1 MGKWRKGILGFALIM
16 AIILMTALLVV
27 LGITNKE
34 SGKEVSKDK
43 TKVTYYSEKT
53 DIELLQ
59 DVPMMTVA
67 NGKTDIVGDMG
78 AGNQMVTV
86 NGSELDE
93 YREYLKILEKTG
105 FDKYVDNGEDGLNE
119 NVYSTTMTKDEL
131 VLTVMHM
138 VKTNLTYIVAE
149 KNAPLSSHLLYED
162 EYVADNIKGAK
173 TTLHM
178 VELSDYGNSFVIQ
191 LKNGHFILNDGA
203 RPEDLEPLIAYLEE
217 LAPEGE
223 KPVVEAWMVS
233 HPHGDHAALFEEFKK
248 NWTYADRIYVEG
260 IYMDLLNNEVA
271 SAQQVLSVQLAVRT
285 AAEILETTEGGHPKI
300 YRPQAGQTY
309 YFSDVKVEVMQ
320 TMIQC
325 PEENWYRW
333 TGNVNEFSTWLMYD
347 IEGQK
352 FLNAGD
358 GDFGSMRAI
367 MRTFDK
373 EYLEMDIMAVQHHG
387 INVHNEF
394 SDFITVKTL
403 LYPNFGIYGSFEE
416 GQSWGGSW
424 QASVERNKYLHKNV
438 EESLSYLDGT
448 VVLTFPYKVGE
459 AKSLGSKRTDRVD
472 VSGDETRIQY
482 Y

>member
-1 MGKWRKGILGFALIM
+1 MRRKR
-16 AIILMTALLVV
+16 
-27 LGITNKE
+27 LGIVCCAMLMASALVGCGVINGE
-34 SGKEVSKDK
+34 SGAEVSQEK
-43 TKVTYYSEKT
+43 TNVKFYSEKT
-53 DIELLQ
+53 DIELFQ
-59 DVPMMTVA
+59 NVPVMTVA
-67 NGKTDIVGDMG
+67 NGKTDVIGDMG
-78 AGNQMVTV
+78 AGNQVITV
-86 NGSELDE
+86 NGSELSE
-93 YREYLKILEKTG
+93 YRGYLEVLEESG
-105 FDKYVDNGEDGLNE
+105 FDKYVDNGEDGLNG
-119 NVYSTTMTKDEL
+119 NVYSATMTKDNL
-131 VLTVMHM
+131 VLTIMHM

-149 KNAPLSSHLLYED
+149 RDVALSDHLFYKE
-162 EYVADNIKGAK
+162 EYVTDNIEGAK

-178 VELSDYGNSFVIQ
+178 VELSDYGNSFVVQ

-233 HPHGDHAALFEEFKK
+233 HPHGDHAALFQQFDK
-248 NWTYADRIYVEG
+248 NWTYAERIYVEG
-260 IYMDLLNNEVA
+260 IYMDLLNSEVA
-271 SAQQVLSVQLAVRT
+271 TAQSVVGVQLAVRT
-285 AAEILETTEGGHPKI
+285 AAQKLKTTDGKHPEI

-309 YFSDVKVEVMQ
+309 YFCDIKVEVMQ
-320 TMIQC
+320 TMLQC

-333 TGNVNEFSTWLMYD
+333 TGNVNEFSTWLMYN

-367 MRTFDK
+367 MRTFDQ

-394 SDFITVKTL
+394 SDFISVKTL

-424 QASVERNKYLHKNV
+424 QASVTRNEYLQKNV
-438 EESLSYLDGT
+438 LESLDYLNGT
-448 VVLTFPYKVGE
+448 VVLTFPYEVGE
-459 AKSLGSKRTDRVD
+459 AKSLGNKRTDRVD